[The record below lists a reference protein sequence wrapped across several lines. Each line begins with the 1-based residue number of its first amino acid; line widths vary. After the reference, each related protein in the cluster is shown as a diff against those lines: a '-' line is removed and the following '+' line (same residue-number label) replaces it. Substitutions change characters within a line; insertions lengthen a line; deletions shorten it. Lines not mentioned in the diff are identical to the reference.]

1 MPCGNQ
7 NLSDFDQ
14 FWSMFSDLKHVLC
27 TDAIIR
33 PLQWLPE
40 AFAISWVLP
49 FITATVTAS
58 VWCVHIFSVYSV
70 LESHICQYSHRRW
83 LYQKLKSCLASAQ
96 RRFEEDDSALLQSDT
111 SVTPTARLGAFLE
124 CSWDGRMCFAT
135 WSWNGKRGRFE
146 WMQILSEDLGQG
158 DFRWTWK
165 GEMGGGRQMKIPR
178 GWEGFRWRNVVL
190 GMCYFQPGA
199 TNSIARRQEN
209 KWGWEGWWELC
220 QL

>member
-33 PLQWLPE
+33 PLRWLPK

-96 RRFEEDDSALLQSDT
+96 RRFWGRWLSPFTVRHFSDSHC
-111 SVTPTARLGAFLE
+111 PARSLPGMFV
-124 CSWDGRMCFAT
+124 
-135 WSWNGKRGRFE
+135 
-146 WMQILSEDLGQG
+146 
-158 DFRWTWK
+158 
-165 GEMGGGRQMKIPR
+165 
-178 GWEGFRWRNVVL
+178 GWENVFSNMKLEWKERTVWVDANIVWGFGTGGFQMNVKGRN
-190 GMCYFQPGA
+190 
-199 TNSIARRQEN
+199 RRRETDEDPSRV
-209 KWGWEGWWELC
+209 GGF
-220 QL
+220 